1 MLPTVLL
8 NYGLPPLGTS
18 VEDFMFG
25 CFWGSIPYALVITSL
40 GAMLDSLNSINEFVS
55 STPLYVVF
63 LVFTVGALFLVVG
76 SWMLYNYAN
85 EAIDVAIREA
95 TTSLP
100 VGADMESG
108 TLEKDEET
116 FKGKEEE
123 TDRLLPR

>member
-1 MLPTVLL
+1 
-8 NYGLPPLGTS
+8 
-18 VEDFMFG
+18 MFG

-63 LVFTVGALFLVVG
+63 LVFTVGAVFLVAG

-95 TTSLP
+95 ATSSLP
-100 VGADMESG
+100 VAADAESG
-108 TLEKDEET
+108 TLEKGEEMFKDED
-116 FKGKEEE
+116 E